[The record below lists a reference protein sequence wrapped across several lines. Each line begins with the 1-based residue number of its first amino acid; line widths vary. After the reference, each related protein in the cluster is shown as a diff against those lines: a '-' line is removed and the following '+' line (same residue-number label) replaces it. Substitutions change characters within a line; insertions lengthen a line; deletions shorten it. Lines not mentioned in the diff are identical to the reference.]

1 MSIFSGDSRRA
12 WVEAFITGIPYA
24 KASGMTVTDMGQG
37 HASLLL
43 PARGTWTGDAER
55 KLIHPGCLSVLADT
69 ACGVAVG
76 TALEALEPF
85 ATLDLRMDYLRPAVA
100 DTDLVCKAEC
110 HRLSRSVAF
119 VRGELFQPG
128 QSEPVAMVNAT
139 FMRATANARRQ
150 DMGGAQPASA
160 SSASSATATAGTA
173 ASASAT
179 PQPAAA
185 PTPDQ
190 AAASLMSPASI
201 EPSQVFVSQAANLP
215 ETLALPPGRS
225 PYVDFLNVHQQ
236 PQIEAGPVFR
246 LPFKPELI
254 GNPLLPALHGGVL
267 AGFAETGMV
276 LHLVAT
282 NPGMQGV
289 PRGVDFAIAYMRSA
303 KPVDTFVQGSTVR
316 QGNRVALVMVSVWQD
331 DPQRPVAQARG
342 HFLMPQGE
350 A

>member
-1 MSIFSGDSRRA
+1 MSIFTGDHRRA

-24 KASGMTVTDMGQG
+24 AASGMRVTDMGQG

-43 PARGTWTGDAER
+43 PARATWTGDAER
-55 KLIHPGCLSVLADT
+55 RLIHPGCLSVLADT

-85 ATLDLRMDYLRPAVA
+85 ATLDLRMDYLRPAIA
-100 DTDLVCKAEC
+100 ETDLVCRAEC

-128 QSEPVAMVNAT
+128 QDEPVAMVNAT

-150 DMGGAQPASA
+150 DMGAAGAAAAPV
-160 SSASSATATAGTA
+160 GTGSPGA
-173 ASASAT
+173 AT
-179 PQPAAA
+179 PAPAATGTPAAA
-185 PTPDQ
+185 PTPAQ

-201 EPSQVFVSQAANLP
+201 EPSQVFVSQAAKLP

-267 AGFAETGMV
+267 AGFSETGMV

-303 KPVDTFVQGSTVR
+303 KPVDTFVQGTTVR
-316 QGNRVALVMVSVWQD
+316 QGNRVALVQVSVWQD